1 MQILKLSIQGFK
13 SFTKEQVLDFTKFD
27 SGLIFVS
34 GKNKVE
40 PSLGGNGTGKS
51 SLFEALTFALYGK
64 TSTNDKA
71 GNLKNWQ
78 TKDKCKVSV
87 EFLHHNILYTLDRT
101 WNPNTLK
108 LNDETVTQE
117 TIDTLLGINFA
128 AFIYSIFISQQADKF
143 IDLAPIEKMDIFTTI
158 LDLDK
163 WNTFSDKAKEMKTK
177 LEREAL
183 ETEKIKLSLE
193 GELSGIN
200 LDELNKLSQE
210 YEATKEAKIN
220 ELKETKLGYSTKLA
234 TTLDA
239 LGNTQKIS
247 GEIELAYKELEKGL
261 TVINHAIDEYNQK
274 ISMEGREI
282 YKYETLLDRGEEEYE
297 NLRKTENSPICGTCF
312 QPINPVLLLKNIKI
326 IENSVAETQLQLEA
340 TKAVHKSLKDELF
353 RLQDEQTIEVTTMN
367 GIRKQADIIGLEVS
381 ALERDASNLLFQ
393 QQALDKELGEL
404 QNGVNPYTEMKQKRQ
419 ARFEELTNKIQELIT
434 QQTLSLQYSTIYEYW
449 VKGFKDTKL
458 MLLSEALQE
467 FEIETNNKLQE
478 LGMTEWSITTEVDTE
493 TKAGTIKRG
502 FTILVKSPINDTL
515 VPFTCWSGGEGQR
528 LRLAVTLGL
537 IDFIKNKR
545 GISWDILIFDEGTQ
559 FLSEEGIADLIATLK
574 DKAIN
579 DSLKILLIDHRNLNS
594 YGDFINE
601 ITVTKTEQ
609 GSQIWNT

>member
-27 SGLIFVS
+27 SGLVFIS

-51 SLFEALTFALYGK
+51 SLFDALTFAFYGK

-78 TKDKCKVSV
+78 TKDKCKVAV
-87 EFLHHNILYTLDRT
+87 DFIHHDVMYILERT

-117 TIDTLLGINFA
+117 TIDTLLGINFS

-163 WNTFSDKAKEMKTK
+163 WNTFSEKAKESKSK
-177 LEREAL
+177 LEKEAL
-183 ETEKIKLSLE
+183 EVEKLRISLE

-200 LDELNKLSQE
+200 LDELDRLSE
-210 YEATKEAKIN
+210 EF
-220 ELKETKLGYSTKLA
+220 ELTKETKIKELKKESVECNTNYLEA
-234 TTLDA
+234 LEI
-239 LGNTQKIS
+239 LGNTQKTREEITLTYQ
-247 GEIELAYKELEKGL
+247 EIEKRFVAL
-261 TVINHAIDEYNQK
+261 NHDIDTWNQK
-274 ISMEGREI
+274 ISESGKFI
-282 YKYETLLDRGEEEYE
+282 YKYETLVDMGEEKLEKLIE
-297 NLRKTENSPICGTCF
+297 TENSPICSTCF
-312 QPINPVLLLKNIKI
+312 QPVDPKVLRKNIKI
-326 IENSVAETQLQLEA
+326 VENALEETKQQVKCEQG
-340 TKAVHKSLKDELF
+340 VHKVLKVELST
-353 RLQDEQTIEVTTMN
+353 LHDEQSIEATTMN
-367 GIRKQADIIGLEVS
+367 SLRKKSDVLYMEITVQ
-381 ALERDASNLLFQ
+381 ERNASNLFFKQESIANHLSQ
-393 QQALDKELGEL
+393 L
-404 QNGVNPYTEMKQKRQ
+404 QEGVNPYSAMKEKRQ
-419 ARFEELTNKIQELIT
+419 EKYDELMQKIQELVE
-434 QQTLSLQYSTIYEYW
+434 QQTINVQKSTIYEYW

-478 LGMTEWSITTEVDTE
+478 LGMADWSITTEVDTE
-493 TKAGTIKRG
+493 TKSGTIKRG
-502 FTILVKSPINDTL
+502 FTIMVNSPLNNTL

-545 GISWDILIFDEGTQ
+545 GVDWDILIFDEGTQ
-559 FLSEEGIADLIATLK
+559 FLSEEGIADLISTLK
-574 DKAIN
+574 DKAVTDN
-579 DSLKILLIDHRNLNS
+579 LKIFLIDHRNLNS
-594 YGDFINE
+594 YGDFTKE
-601 ITVTKTEQ
+601 ILVTKTET
-609 GSQIWNT
+609 GSQIWNI

>member
-1 MQILKLSIQGFK
+1 VQILKLSIQGFK

-340 TKAVHKSLKDELF
+340 TKAVYKSLKDELF

-419 ARFEELTNKIQELIT
+419 ARFEELTNKIQALIT

>member
-340 TKAVHKSLKDELF
+340 TKAVYKSLKDELF

-419 ARFEELTNKIQELIT
+419 ARFEELTNKIQALIT

>member
-27 SGLIFVS
+27 NGLIFVS

-78 TKDKCKVSV
+78 TKEKCKVSV
-87 EFLHHNILYTLDRT
+87 DFIHHDTMYTLDRT

-117 TIDTLLGINFA
+117 TIDTLLGINFS

-143 IDLAPIEKMDIFTTI
+143 IDLAPVEKMDIFTTI

-163 WNTFSDKAKEMKTK
+163 WNTFSDKAKELKTVLEKGSLANEK
-177 LEREAL
+177 LR
-183 ETEKIKLSLE
+183 LSLE
-193 GELSGIN
+193 GEVAGIN
-200 LDELNKLSQE
+200 LEELSKLSQE
-210 YEATKEAKIN
+210 YERTRKTKIK
-220 ELKETKLGYSTKLA
+220 ELKTNKAAFTTKYVKVLDTIGVTQKTLEELKA
-234 TTLDA
+234 TQTTLSQSV
-239 LGNTQKIS
+239 L
-247 GEIELAYKELEKGL
+247 
-261 TVINHAIDEYNQK
+261 VINQEIDTYNQMISSEGKTLYRYETRLDYEEDEYEK
-274 ISMEGREI
+274 
-282 YKYETLLDRGEEEYE
+282 LV
-297 NLRKTENSPICGTCF
+297 KTENSPICGTCF
-312 QPINPVLLLKNIKI
+312 QPINSALLRQNIKT
-326 IENSVAETQLQLEA
+326 IEDKIAEIKLQIDN
-340 TKAVHKSLKDELF
+340 TKGVHSGLKEELF
-353 RLQDEQTIEVTTMN
+353 KLQDEQSIEVTTLN
-367 GIRKQADIIGLEVS
+367 EIRKQIDILNMEIA
-381 ALERDASNLLFQ
+381 ALERDAHALLFQ
-393 QQALDKELGEL
+393 QEALDKDL
-404 QNGVNPYTEMKQKRQ
+404 QQLQDGTNPYSDMKQKRQ
-419 ARFEELTNKIQELIT
+419 ARLEELTTQIQELINEE
-434 QQTLSLQYSTIYEYW
+434 TLIQKQYTIYDYW
-449 VKGFKDTKL
+449 IKGFKDTKL

-478 LGMTEWSITTEVDTE
+478 LGMLDWSITTEVDTE
-493 TKAGTIKRG
+493 TKSGTIKRG
-502 FTILVKSPINDTL
+502 FTILVKSPINETL

-545 GISWDILIFDEGTQ
+545 GVSWDILIFDEGTQ
-559 FLSEEGIADLIATLK
+559 FLSEEGISDLITTLK

-579 DSLKILLIDHRNLNS
+579 DNLKILLIDHRNLNS
-594 YGDFINE
+594 YGDFIKE